1 MGLPIIQS
9 FWAGPRLSVME
20 QLSIRSFLSH
30 GHPFHLYTC
39 GHVENAP
46 DGTVVRAAE
55 EIIPSAA
62 GLRDCGAAETEVP
75 ALSAGF
81 RFAVLHERGGW
92 WTDLD
97 NVCIRPL
104 EFHDEHLF
112 GFEREP
118 DGRRRVG
125 VGLMKAPAGSPLMQE
140 SLLLCQQLERT
151 LRSAA
156 GDVGRHALAEALERV
171 PAPVRIVEPSAFCPI
186 DFWRVWQFIGER
198 LLPERCST
206 IRLWSA
212 KWRRERL
219 NPDAVYDLECIYEQL
234 KRRFGVA
241 SPAGSGHG
249 PGWKSIAKI
258 RIRKFQSVQ
267 RRRPPILRAA

>member
-1 MGLPIIQS
+1 
-9 FWAGPRLSVME
+9 ME

-39 GHVENAP
+39 GHVENVP
-46 DGTVVRAAE
+46 EGTVVCSAD
-55 EIIPSAA
+55 EIIP
-62 GLRDCGAAETEVP
+62 GAALLERNNAGSET
-75 ALSAGF
+75 AAASAGF
-81 RFAVLHERGGW
+81 RFALLHERGGW
-92 WTDLD
+92 WADLD

-104 EFHDEHLF
+104 DFHDDHLF

-125 VGLMKAPAGSPLMQE
+125 VGLMKAPAGSPLLHEAQRLCE
-140 SLLLCQQLERT
+140 QFERSLPTALGE
-151 LRSAA
+151 
-156 GDVGRHALAEALERV
+156 VGRHALAEALERV
-171 PAPVRIVEPSAFCPI
+171 PVPVRIVEPSSFCPI

-198 LLPERCST
+198 LLPERCYAM
-206 IRLWSA
+206 RLWSA